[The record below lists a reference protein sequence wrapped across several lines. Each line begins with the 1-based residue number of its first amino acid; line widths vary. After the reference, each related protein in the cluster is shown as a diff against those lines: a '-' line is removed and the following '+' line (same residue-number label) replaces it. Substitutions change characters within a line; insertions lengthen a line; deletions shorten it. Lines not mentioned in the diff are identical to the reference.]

1 MIFNLGAVL
10 GSAIE
15 LGLTYNS
22 TANTVSNS
30 VYAAFL
36 VITSLGTFIPLLLVS
51 LAWDFVTLAR
61 PG

>member
-22 TANTVSNS
+22 TANTVSNA
-30 VYAAFL
+30 VYSAFL
-36 VITSLGTFIPLLLVS
+36 AITCVGAFIPLVLVS
-51 LAWDFVTLAR
+51 LH
-61 PG
+61 